1 MQRFLG
7 GLSGS
12 GRGARPVGCQ
22 PAVTWSQLPRSR
34 VNRGPFP
41 ARLGNCGRRRPTGP
55 LAAGCQGRPAPPL
68 PGLGALGARGGGAG
82 RRAPAQVSF
91 PAEQPCRSRGRGT
104 GSTSPR
110 QRLRSGRRGFPSRA
124 GDLPESWTGPPLCL
138 PPYPPPHRANCPSR
152 RRGRERKGR
161 SGRGLARTSHP
172 VPGRRGGGG
181 GDAVRKSRRRGA
193 ISLPLPSG
201 QAGWGN
207 PGRGHPRAGGG
218 GSEARTQ
225 GPGPDRW

>member
-34 VNRGPFP
+34 VNRGSVTTVGG
-41 ARLGNCGRRRPTGP
+41 ARRAPSQQGVKAAP
-55 LAAGCQGRPAPPL
+55 LL

-138 PPYPPPHRANCPSR
+138 SASPPPHRANCPSR